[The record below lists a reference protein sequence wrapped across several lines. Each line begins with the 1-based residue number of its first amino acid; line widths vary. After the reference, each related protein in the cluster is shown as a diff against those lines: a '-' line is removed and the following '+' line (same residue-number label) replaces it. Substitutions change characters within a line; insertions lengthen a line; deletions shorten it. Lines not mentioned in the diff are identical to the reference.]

1 MYFLI
6 CQFLLISFK
15 VRMPKISDETVAC
28 LIKYVLYFFAA
39 EILSLMNIRSL
50 WKMEICCSGSKY
62 GMSSLSHAQLQ
73 SKVKA
78 MYEFRCSK
86 I

>member
-50 WKMEICCSGSKY
+50 
-62 GMSSLSHAQLQ
+62 
-73 SKVKA
+73 
-78 MYEFRCSK
+78 
-86 I
+86 